1 MKKKKKF
8 LNRTICGL
16 LSIFICVIGVAC
28 MAGITYLIYLP
39 QSRIPIITFIVIA
52 WIYAI
57 WELCHTQATPEKIEK
72 EAS

>member
-1 MKKKKKF
+1 
-8 LNRTICGL
+8 
-16 LSIFICVIGVAC
+16 

-39 QSRIPIITFIVIA
+39 QSRIPIITFIVIV